1 MSPTSPPGL
10 LPGPRSPRVE
20 LHPPYELTYGPA
32 AVELTRRAGQQL
44 DDWQG
49 DSLDV
54 MLGLRPDGK
63 FACFEFAEW
72 VSRQNGKGGI
82 GEARVLVGFV
92 GPLNERLILWSAHEY
107 KTAME
112 AHRRI
117 GWLLRNLGE
126 RVSENLI
133 LIPDVVLGT
142 QADIRI
148 KVINTNGEE
157 AYERLDTGQRVRF
170 VARTKGSGRGFSG
183 DCNIVDESFAF
194 QFVHQSA
201 LMPTLSARPNPQI
214 VYLSS
219 PPLDGVSGEVML
231 QLRRRAE
238 AGGDDSL
245 GYRDWGLAGDLSNLT
260 VIDLSDRST
269 WAAANPALG
278 IRITEET
285 IERERRSM
293 TDVDFARERLG
304 IWPADLS
311 EGFQVISDADWTA
324 AHDSESNIDG
334 PLVLAAAV
342 SVDRSRAAI
351 AACGRRADGR
361 LHVEIT
367 STPLRVDNRNGA
379 AWVVPRL
386 VELAERNKPAAIVID
401 EFGPTGS
408 LIAGAEEAGLEVTRL
423 GTAAAARAWGMFYD
437 AVAGDDLDGRVL
449 RHIGQPELTAAVA
462 GAKRRPLGEGYAW
475 DRRAATVD
483 ITPLV
488 AATNAL
494 YGYATRPQDEPVEP
508 FGFWA

>member
-1 MSPTSPPGL
+1 VSLTSPPGL
-10 LPGPRSPRVE
+10 LLGARSPRVE
-20 LHPPYELTYGPA
+20 LHPPYELTFGSA
-32 AVELTRRAGQQL
+32 AVDITRRAGQQL
-44 DDWQG
+44 DDWQS

-54 MLGLRPDGK
+54 MLGLRHDDKWASP
-63 FACFEFAEW
+63 EFAEW

-117 GWLLRNLGE
+117 GWLLRNLGV
-126 RVSENLI
+126 RQGENKI
-133 LIPDVVLGT
+133 LIPDEVFGT
-142 QADIRI
+142 AADILI

-157 AYERLDTGQRVRF
+157 SFERLDTGQRVRF

-183 DCNIVDESFAF
+183 DCNIIDEALAYTFA
-194 QFVHQSA
+194 QQAA

-219 PPLDGVSGEVML
+219 PPLDGISGEVMF
-231 QLRRRAE
+231 QLRRRAL

-245 GYRDWGLAGDLSNLT
+245 GYRDWGCDGDLSNLGL
-260 VIDLSDRST
+260 VDLDDVRL

-278 IRITEET
+278 LRITEET
-285 IERERRSM
+285 IRRERRAMS
-293 TDVDFARERLG
+293 DVDFARERLG

-311 EGFQVISDADWTA
+311 EGFQVISDTDWADA
-324 AHDSESNIDG
+324 EDRDSYIAG
-334 PLVLAAAV
+334 VTLVFAAAV

-351 AACGRRADGR
+351 AACGRREDGK

-367 STPLRVDNRNGA
+367 ATPLRTDNRNGT
-379 AWVVPRL
+379 AWVIPRL
-386 VELAERNKPAAIVID
+386 AELAARHKPAAIVID

-408 LIAGAEEAGLEVTRL
+408 LIPAAEDAGLEVTRV
-423 GTAAAARAWGMFYD
+423 GTAAAARAYGMFYD
-437 AVAGDDLDGRVL
+437 GISGDDRDGRVI

-462 GAKRRPLGEGYAW
+462 GAKRRPLGEGFAW
-475 DRRAATVD
+475 DRNSATVD

-488 AATNAL
+488 AVTNAL
-494 YGYATRPQDEPVEP
+494 YGYAIRPPDDVP
-508 FGFWA
+508 FNIW